1 MKTQIIQL
9 NSHDD
14 SLSVC
19 DKLNWNKAERIML
32 VWPANGHLLNRP
44 MDLNLVY
51 RCATRLGAKLALIT
65 QDPEVKFYAY
75 QIGIP
80 AFNSLNS
87 ARQEEWIPNPPEKL
101 SLPRRNQPDQLAR
114 MREDIRLHVP
124 AWLEHPVTRLLCLCI
139 SVLAVFAMGIVI
151 LPGANIILSPRVIIQ
166 TRNLDVIIDPTSTSI
181 ILLNGSI
188 PTYGKEVIIEGKDTL
203 SATGQT
209 DIPDKFAVGELRF
222 TNNSTQTLTIPVGTI
237 VATTGN
243 DRVRFVTTPSDDM
256 IINPNQSVMMPARA
270 IMPGMSANLL
280 ANSLMLIEASSIQGM
295 AVSNPQAMHGGTD
308 ASVASPTASDLQ
320 TLRQQLEHR
329 LVKDALD
336 QIQAYLPEGDQP
348 ISPTMS
354 IVETLEETYLPA
366 LGDPGD
372 QLELSLRVK
381 LECQVISSGML
392 GDMVNSI
399 LDANMPAGYTALPDS
414 LEITP
419 GNDTSPTQDGRTH
432 YIISAQRELKAEIQA
447 NQTVES
453 IRGLS
458 VTQALEH
465 LSATLPLARQ
475 ANILL
480 TPSWWPRVP
489 LLAMRIQLVFSEI
502 P

>member
-1 MKTQIIQL
+1 
-9 NSHDD
+9 
-14 SLSVC
+14 
-19 DKLNWNKAERIML
+19 
-32 VWPANGHLLNRP
+32 
-44 MDLNLVY
+44 
-51 RCATRLGAKLALIT
+51 
-65 QDPEVKFYAY
+65 
-75 QIGIP
+75 
-80 AFNSLNS
+80 
-87 ARQEEWIPNPPEKL
+87 
-101 SLPRRNQPDQLAR
+101 
-114 MREDIRLHVP
+114 
-124 AWLEHPVTRLLCLCI
+124 
-139 SVLAVFAMGIVI
+139 
-151 LPGANIILSPRVIIQ
+151 
-166 TRNLDVIIDPTSTSI
+166 
-181 ILLNGSI
+181 
-188 PTYGKEVIIEGKDTL
+188 
-203 SATGQT
+203 
-209 DIPDKFAVGELRF
+209 
-222 TNNSTQTLTIPVGTI
+222 
-237 VATTGN
+237 
-243 DRVRFVTTPSDDM
+243 
-256 IINPNQSVMMPARA
+256 
-270 IMPGMSANLL
+270 
-280 ANSLMLIEASSIQGM
+280 MLIEASSIQGM